1 MVLVYPAESVL
12 RPIVISSS
20 VSVPF
25 LLVMFGALGGLQ
37 AFGLM
42 GLLLGP
48 VILATG
54 LALWR
59 EWSEPS
65 AAPVP

>member
-1 MVLVYPAESVL
+1 
-12 RPIVISSS
+12 
-20 VSVPF
+20 
-25 LLVMFGALGGLQ
+25 MFGALGGLQ

-42 GLLLGP
+42 GLFVGP
-48 VILATG
+48 VLLAIG

-59 EWSEPS
+59 EWSEQT